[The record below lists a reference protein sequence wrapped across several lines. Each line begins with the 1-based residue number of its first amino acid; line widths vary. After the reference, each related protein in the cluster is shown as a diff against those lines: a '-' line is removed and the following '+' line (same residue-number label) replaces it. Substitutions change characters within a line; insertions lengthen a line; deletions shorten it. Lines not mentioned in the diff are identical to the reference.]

1 MDRTTATV
9 LSHVEAERAMQTERY
24 PWRDD
29 ALLRDDE
36 WDALLVSYLHSPGAS
51 RYVRLVQVAALAV
64 AAAERQPGLGDTIAS
79 ERGEVEP

>member
-1 MDRTTATV
+1 
-9 LSHVEAERAMQTERY
+9 MQTERY

-79 ERGEVEP
+79 ERGEVES